1 MQGPLVDAKLP
12 HVQAEVF
19 LFVHEHHDHDRRG
32 ECIGG
37 NGGGGD
43 SRGAQVKNRYGEYVE
58 HGVRHRGDGERVERT
73 ARVALCAQ
81 DRRAKIEHEEKRDAG
96 EVDSQVAN

>member
-19 LFVHEHHDHDRRG
+19 LFVHEHHDHDRRS
-32 ECIGG
+32 ECVGG

-43 SRGAQVKNRYGEYVE
+43 SRGAQVK
-58 HGVRHRGDGERVERT
+58 D
-73 ARVALCAQ
+73 
-81 DRRAKIEHEEKRDAG
+81 
-96 EVDSQVAN
+96 